1 MIKIDSVEDLDV
13 FKRSHQL
20 TLNVY
25 KMSAA
30 LPADEKFGLVAQMK
44 RAAASICTNLM
55 EGSYRLNRGEYRQ
68 FVGIARGS
76 SGELKYHLL
85 LAKDLGYIS
94 ENDYSRYRVESDEI
108 SKMLKGLAKSLSA
121 PKVRSGLSLLALTL
135 TLTLTLALAL
145 SK

>member
-25 KMSAA
+25 KMSTA

-135 TLTLTLALAL
+135 TLTLTLTLAL
-145 SK
+145 L

>member
-25 KMSAA
+25 KMSAK

-85 LAKDLGYIS
+85 LAKDLGFIS
-94 ENDYSRYRVESDEI
+94 VSDYLEFRVESDEI
-108 SKMLKGLAKSLSA
+108 SKMLKGLAKSLSS
-121 PKVRSGLSLLALTL
+121 PKVRLGLSLLTL
-135 TLTLTLALAL
+135 LFSVL
-145 SK
+145 

>member
-25 KMSAA
+25 KMSTV

-108 SKMLKGLAKSLSA
+108 SKMLQGLAKSLSV

-135 TLTLTLALAL
+135 TLTLTLTLAL
-145 SK
+145 L

>member
-1 MIKIDSVEDLDV
+1 MIKIESAEDLEV
-13 FKRSHQL
+13 FKRAHQL

-25 KMSAA
+25 KMSTA
-30 LPADEKFGLVAQMK
+30 LPAEEKFGLVSQMK

-94 ENDYSRYRVESDEI
+94 ENDYLRYRVESDEI

-121 PKVRSGLSLLALTL
+121 PKVH
-135 TLTLTLALAL
+135 
-145 SK
+145 

>member
-13 FKRSHQL
+13 FKRAHQL

-25 KMSAA
+25 KMSTA

-68 FVGIARGS
+68 FAGIARGS

-94 ENDYSRYRVESDEI
+94 ENDYLRYRVESDEI

-121 PKVRSGLSLLALTL
+121 LKVRSGLSLITLTL
-135 TLTLTLALAL
+135 TLTLTLFGFW
-145 SK
+145 S

>member
-1 MIKIDSVEDLDV
+1 MSKIDSVEDLDV

-25 KMSAA
+25 KMSTT

-94 ENDYSRYRVESDEI
+94 ESDNLKFRVESDEI
-108 SKMLKGLAKSLSA
+108 SKMLKGLAKSLSS
-121 PKVRSGLSLLALTL
+121 PKVRLGLFFLTL
-135 TLTLTLALAL
+135 TLLF
-145 SK
+145 SFF

>member
-1 MIKIDSVEDLDV
+1 MDKIDSVEDLDV

-25 KMSAA
+25 KMSTT
-30 LPADEKFGLVAQMK
+30 LPVDEKFGLVAQMK

-94 ENDYSRYRVESDEI
+94 ENDYLRYRVESDEI
-108 SKMLKGLAKSLSA
+108 SKMLKGLAKSLSS
-121 PKVRSGLSLLALTL
+121 PSHLH
-135 TLTLTLALAL
+135 
-145 SK
+145 

>member
-1 MIKIDSVEDLDV
+1 MVKIDSVEDLDV

-25 KMSAA
+25 KMSTT
-30 LPADEKFGLVAQMK
+30 LPPDERFGLVAQMK
-44 RAAASICTNLM
+44 RAAATICTSLM

-68 FVGIARGS
+68 FVGVARGS

-94 ENDYSRYRVESDEI
+94 ENDYSRYRAESDEI
-108 SKMLKGLAKSLSA
+108 SKMLKGLAKSLST

-135 TLTLTLALAL
+135 TLTLTLALVL
-145 SK
+145 LK

>member
-1 MIKIDSVEDLDV
+1 MTK
-13 FKRSHQL
+13 
-20 TLNVY
+20 
-25 KMSAA
+25 
-30 LPADEKFGLVAQMK
+30 DEAQRRRWTFYEAVKFGLVAQMT

-108 SKMLKGLAKSLSA
+108 SKMLKGLAKSLSG
-121 PKVRSGLSLLALTL
+121 PKVRSVLSLLALTL
-135 TLTLTLALAL
+135 TLTLTLALVL
-145 SK
+145 LK

>member
-1 MIKIDSVEDLDV
+1 MTKIESVEDLDV
-13 FKRSHQL
+13 FRKSHQL

-25 KMSAA
+25 KMSTT

-94 ENDYSRYRVESDEI
+94 ESDYLRYRVESDEI
-108 SKMLKGLAKSLSA
+108 SKMLKGLAKSLSS
-121 PKVRSGLSLLALTL
+121 PSH
-135 TLTLTLALAL
+135 
-145 SK
+145 

>member
-1 MIKIDSVEDLDV
+1 MTKIDSVEDLDV
-13 FKRSHQL
+13 FKRAHQL

-25 KMSAA
+25 KMSTA

-94 ENDYSRYRVESDEI
+94 ENDYSSYRMESDEI

-135 TLTLTLALAL
+135 TLTLALAL

>member
-25 KMSAA
+25 KMSTA

-108 SKMLKGLAKSLSA
+108 SKMLKGLARSLSV

-135 TLTLTLALAL
+135 TLTLTLALL
-145 SK
+145 K

>member
-25 KMSAA
+25 KMSTA

-94 ENDYSRYRVESDEI
+94 ESDYLKFRVESDEI
-108 SKMLKGLAKSLSA
+108 SKMLKGLPRLLSS
-121 PKVRSGLSLLALTL
+121 PRVRLGLFLVTLLFSVL
-135 TLTLTLALAL
+135 
-145 SK
+145 